1 MYVMRVIVCCS
12 VLQCVAVRCSVL
24 RCGAVCCSALQC
36 IAVRCGVLQFVAVR
50 CGVLQCVAHI
60 PANFFF
66 FHGVLG
72 GGDRLRPDHV
82 IDSTCIAGCCSA
94 LHCVAVHC
102 SALHAHMLYLFSGL
116 LLEDFGAVVSVFR
129 GNLFGVEG
137 LGFRV

>member
-1 MYVMRVIVCCS
+1 MLQCDAVCCD
-12 VLQCVAVRCSVL
+12 VVQCVAVHCSAL
-24 RCGAVCCSALQC
+24 QCGAAYCSLLQCGAVCCS
-36 IAVRCGVLQFVAVR
+36 VL
-50 CGVLQCVAHI
+50 HI
-60 PANFFF
+60 YLLIFFF
-66 FHGVLG
+66 FTGFWG

-137 LGFRV
+137 LGFKV